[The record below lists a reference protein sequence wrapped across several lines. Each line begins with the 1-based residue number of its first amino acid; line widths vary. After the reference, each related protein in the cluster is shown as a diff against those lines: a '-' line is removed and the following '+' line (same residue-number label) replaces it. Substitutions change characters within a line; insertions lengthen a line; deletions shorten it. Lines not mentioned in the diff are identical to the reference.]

1 MENKPVKPDKKKN
14 KIDFAKRK
22 DQTVNSLFEVEH
34 FLHDFNR
41 LINTIKLYKILK

>member
-22 DQTVNSLFEVEH
+22 D
-34 FLHDFNR
+34 DFHR